1 MATRVASPAAT
12 AVQFADASPTQQTF
26 LSGMEIRFTVGDTAP
41 SHYVTGY
48 LFQNETD
55 YTAVAALADAWQSK
69 TDPAEKAAA
78 LAALQTALKD
88 NTKAVCLV
96 TQESVRTT
104 GLPAETTADGAGS
117 KVSFTLTP
125 ELFTMQPQYGD
136 WYLLPAVRTMADG
149 ETNASSLWTYYTP
162 NAENAVRVPCIKLD
176 TPDAT
181 RVSYAFTGT
190 ARISDTT
197 DFTTSAESE
206 MSVKR
211 IAVEW
216 HADNLYTDTL
226 LANTYTV
233 SVTPKDGGTPYT
245 LRVTVQA
252 ADEYETDA
260 DGNSVVKIARGAVTK
275 VEKSVNGGAYFEI
288 PPENGSW
295 DVSVTQET
303 DAEGKLVLKPHPV
316 TLTGQLLMADNS
328 LRYYQMDAVP
338 LLQYDAENRIYRL
351 VLPDLAELVYGN
363 DSVLQQ
369 FTKTVQVTAQ
379 GVNGFAPVQESD
391 PKVLT
396 RDEAGT

>member
-1 MATRVASPAAT
+1 M
-12 AVQFADASPTQQTF
+12 
-26 LSGMEIRFTVGDTAP
+26 
-41 SHYVTGY
+41 TGY

-55 YTAVAALADAWQSK
+55 YTAVKEKADAWQNES
-69 TDPAEKAAA
+69 DPTAKAAA
-78 LAALQTALKD
+78 LTALQAALKDKLSD

-162 NAENAVRVPCIKLD
+162 NAESAVRVPRIKLD
-176 TPDAT
+176 KPDAT

-197 DFTTSAESE
+197 DFTTYAESE

-216 HADNLYTDTL
+216 HADNLYTTADGKTNTL

-252 ADEYETDA
+252 ADKYKTDA
-260 DGNSVVKIARGAVTK
+260 DGNPVVETARGAVTK
-275 VEKSVNGGAYFEI
+275 VEKSVDSGATYFEI
-288 PPENGSW
+288 PSENDSW
-295 DVSVTQET
+295 DVSVTKKTNADGSVTLE
-303 DAEGKLVLKPHPV
+303 PHPV

-379 GVNGFAPVQESD
+379 GVNGFAPVQDSD
-391 PKVLT
+391 PAVLT